1 MATVKKDE
9 KWYGVKFLWPY
20 IKVYKTRIAFTVFS
34 MLMVAITS
42 ALGAYMMK
50 PILNSIFVE
59 KDEKMLLLIPIA
71 IIILF
76 VTRGMFRFLSI
87 YLATSIGIEVT
98 KTIRSEMFDRAINA
112 EFDVIQ
118 KKTVGDLNAHIIQTV
133 LNMRN
138 VIAKTIPNYL
148 VSAMTIVALVAMILY
163 LNWKLSLFAIVFAS
177 VIIFPVRYLGKKVKS
192 HVLNAEKMISG
203 LTDRINETFNHI
215 DLVKVYNNTEHEQK
229 TFNGVLENHKNFQ
242 LKLSKYQEATSPVM
256 ELFVSLAIASVVY
269 FGGSLVIEDSMTVGD
284 FFAFL
289 TALMMLYA
297 PIKVITKNALVLNIL
312 DTYVKRTETIL
323 NFKQEKNNGER
334 LPEQIKTIEFKNVS
348 LKIGKKVIL
357 KNLDFKISDNETFAF
372 VGKTGAGKS
381 SILSLIFGFRQPSAG
396 KVLINGIDIA
406 TLDKSSVRE
415 SISYVNQNA
424 GAFNASIKE
433 NILYGLA
440 YDEVKY
446 NNVIDFSHCEFIDG
460 FPKKNDY
467 IVGENGKKLSG
478 GQRQR
483 VALARA
489 LYKDAS
495 LFILDEATS
504 ALDADTE
511 NMIQDSLQYIMK
523 SKTTIIVAH
532 RLNTIKSADKVLVM
546 SNGEII
552 ESGDYEYVSGTDA
565 FKKNFGIK

>member
-1 MATVKKDE
+1 MAKIKQNK

-20 IKVYKTRIAFTVFS
+20 IKVYKTRIVFTVFS
-34 MLMVAITS
+34 MIMVAVTS

-50 PILNSIFVE
+50 PILNNIFVD
-59 KDEKMLLLIPIA
+59 KDEKMLVYIPIA

-76 VTRGMFRFLSI
+76 VTRGVFRFFSI
-87 YLATSIGIEVT
+87 YLSKSIAIEVT
-98 KTIRSEMFDRAINA
+98 KILRFKMFNKAINA
-112 EFDVIQ
+112 EYDVIQ

-148 VSAMTIVALVAMILY
+148 VSAMTIVALVVMILY
-163 LNWKLSLFAIVFAS
+163 LNWQLSLFAIIFAS
-177 VIIFPVRYLGKKVKS
+177 IIIFPVRYLSKKVKS

-203 LTDRINETFNHI
+203 LTDSINQTFNHI
-215 DLVKVYNNTEHEQK
+215 DLVKVYNNTKYEEEI
-229 TFNGVLENHKNFQ
+229 FNDVLEKHKKFQ
-242 LKLSKYQEATSPVM
+242 LKLAKYQEATSPVM

-269 FGGSLVIEDSMTVGD
+269 FGGLQVIEESMTVGD

-297 PIKVITKNALVLNIL
+297 PIKVITKNALVLSIL
-312 DTYVKRTETIL
+312 DTYVKRAETVL
-323 NFKQEKNNGER
+323 DFKQEAYRDER
-334 LPEQIKTIEFKNVS
+334 LAEEIKTIEFKNVS
-348 LKIGKKVIL
+348 FQIADKEIL
-357 KNLDFKISDNETFAF
+357 KNLNFKIENNETFAF

-381 SILSLIFGFRQPSAG
+381 SILSLIFGFREPSAG
-396 KVLINGIDIA
+396 KILINGIDIT
-406 TLDKSSVRE
+406 TLDRSSIRGN
-415 SISYVNQNA
+415 ISYVNQNA
-424 GAFNASIKE
+424 GAFNMSIQE
-433 NILYGLA
+433 NILYGLPF
-440 YDEVKY
+440 DEALYRNAIKL
-446 NNVIDFSHCEFIDG
+446 SHCEFIDA
-460 FPKKNDY
+460 FSEKNSY

-495 LFILDEATS
+495 LFVLDEATS

-511 NMIQDSLQYIMK
+511 NMIQESLEYIMQ
-523 SKTTIIVAH
+523 SKTTIIIAH
-532 RLNTIKSADKVLVM
+532 RLNTIKNADKVLVL
-546 SNGEII
+546 SGGEII
-552 ESGDYEYVSGTDA
+552 ESGDYQYVSKTDA

>member
-1 MATVKKDE
+1 MV
-9 KWYGVKFLWPY
+9 
-20 IKVYKTRIAFTVFS
+20 
-34 MLMVAITS
+34 MVATTS

-59 KDEKMLLLIPIA
+59 KDEQMLLIIPMA
-71 IIILF
+71 IVILF

-98 KTIRSEMFDRAINA
+98 KTIRSEMFDKAINA

-148 VSAMTIVALVAMILY
+148 VSAMTIIALVVMILY
-163 LNWKLSLFAIVFAS
+163 LNWQLSLFAIVFAS

-192 HVLNAEKMISG
+192 YVLNAEKMISG
-203 LTDRINETFNHI
+203 LTDSINETFNHI
-215 DLVKVYNNTEHEQK
+215 DLVKVYNNTELEQR
-229 TFNGVLENHKNFQ
+229 TFDGVLENHKNFQ

-323 NFKQEKNNGER
+323 NFKQEER
-334 LPEQIKTIEFKNVS
+334 NSKKLYEQIKTIEFKNVS

-357 KNLDFKISDNETFAF
+357 KDLNFKIADNETFAF

-381 SILSLIFGFRQPSAG
+381 SILSLIFGFREPSTG
-396 KVLINGIDIA
+396 QILINDVDIS
-406 TLDKSSVRE
+406 TLDRNSIRE

-433 NILYGLA
+433 NILYGLP
-440 YDEVKY
+440 YDEVQY
-446 NNVIDFSHCEFIDG
+446 NNVINFSHCEFIDG
-460 FPKKNDY
+460 FPKKNEY

-483 VALARA
+483 MALARA

-495 LFILDEATS
+495 LFVLDEATS

-511 NMIQDSLQYIMK
+511 NMIQESLQYIMK

-546 SNGEII
+546 SSGMIV
-552 ESGDYEYVSGTDA
+552 ESGSYEDVSGTDA
-565 FKKNFGIK
+565 FRKNFGIK